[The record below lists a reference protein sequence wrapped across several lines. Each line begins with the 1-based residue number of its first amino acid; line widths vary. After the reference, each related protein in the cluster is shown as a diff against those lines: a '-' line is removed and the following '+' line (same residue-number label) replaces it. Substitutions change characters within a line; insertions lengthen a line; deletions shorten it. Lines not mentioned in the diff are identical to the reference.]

1 MDYQSLVLH
10 MVTNHSFY
18 TASDSTAADDAIDA
32 IDAVE
37 LIKPFSSIMRT

>member
-1 MDYQSLVLH
+1 

-32 IDAVE
+32 VE